1 LILIKTSVL
10 QRFFFTKKMMTERD
24 TLLSKIKIE
33 KLGEINATSSSEE
46 KFQNCS
52 LRPILKLQND
62 LLLQFFISYAIKNK
76 KVFFD
81 LSQENKFKYI
91 ENSVQSDNVFRNQ
104 LIGLI
109 IGLFSMSE
117 YKEYVKNPSNLNK
130 RILNLLIERWKSQLH
145 LLENNLF

>member
-1 LILIKTSVL
+1 
-10 QRFFFTKKMMTERD
+10 MMTERD

-46 KFQNCS
+46 QFQNCS

-62 LLLQFFISYAIKNK
+62 LLLQFFITYAIKNK
-76 KVFFD
+76 KMFFN

-91 ENSVQSDNVFRNQ
+91 ENSVQSDTVFRNQ

-109 IGLFSMSE
+109 IGLFSISE
-117 YKEYVKNPSNLNK
+117 YQEYAKNPSNLNK